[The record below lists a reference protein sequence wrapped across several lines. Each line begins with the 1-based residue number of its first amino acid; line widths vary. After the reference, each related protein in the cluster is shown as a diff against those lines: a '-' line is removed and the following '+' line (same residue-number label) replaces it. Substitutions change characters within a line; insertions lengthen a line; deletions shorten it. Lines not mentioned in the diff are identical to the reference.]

1 MLSDAD
7 WLRMQADLA
16 AIRGDN
22 EIDIEIR
29 RGDSTLPS
37 QPVRIAR
44 TASGRVQRGEGTRQ
58 SEGRA
63 VVLGGTDFDVQPG
76 DRFTDPAGNL
86 YEIVFVR
93 PNRRAAVVA
102 EANMIE

>member
-22 EIDIEIR
+22 EVEITIR
-29 RGDSTLPS
+29 RKDSTLEP
-37 QPVRIAR
+37 QAVRIAR
-44 TASGRVQRGEGTRQ
+44 TASGRVQRGEGTKE
-58 SEGRA
+58 SEGRV
-63 VVLGGTDFDVQPG
+63 VVLGGMDFDVQPG

-86 YEIVFVR
+86 YRVVFVR

-102 EANMIE
+102 EANMVE